1 MRMLWKSAL
10 SLLICTASGA
20 CGSPSGADL
29 LEPSNVQ
36 AEEQEVS
43 YDEVEEAKSF
53 LSGITD
59 RRRLVIE
66 DPEAWSQFWAEL
78 QSMVVP
84 KPDPPAVDFSTHVVV
99 AATMGQRATGGY
111 SIRIDRVSR
120 LGATTEVVVVETAP
134 GVACLT
140 TQALTAPAT
149 AITVARPV
157 GDVEFVERAET
168 DECT

>member
-1 MRMLWKSAL
+1 MLWKSAL

-43 YDEVEEAKSF
+43 YDEVEEATSS

-66 DPEAWSQFWAEL
+66 DSETWSQFWAEL

-84 KPDPPAVDFSTHVVV
+84 KPDPPTVDFSTHVVV
-99 AATMGQRATGGY
+99 AATMGQRLTGGY
-111 SIRIDRVSR
+111 SIRIDDISR
-120 LGATTEVVVVETAP
+120 AEERTRVVVVETAP
-134 GVACLT
+134 GPTCLT
-140 TQALTAPAT
+140 TQAFTAPAT
-149 AITVARPV
+149 AVTVSRPT
-157 GDVEFVERAET
+157 GTIEFVERTET
-168 DECT
+168 DSC